1 VSRATLRNIRPGE
14 QETLLG
20 ILQQAFGV
28 FHDAPGAKA
37 VLFSERFDP
46 AGCFVAVENG
56 SAVGCVA
63 VTKLHRERWFVIRY
77 LALENV
83 AAGTGMAEQ
92 LLNMAVG
99 YADSKHAEYVRATT
113 PAIQPYVDIYKGR
126 GFKPVRRDF
135 RLSRDLTQQET
146 RRGELETRELGDD
159 MVETAAASYVDA
171 SRPYWNWRIE
181 EQGGYEAAARSFKEG
196 VSRGEKWIIGWRN
209 GRIVGLAGV
218 LPDYYATEEARFR
231 GVFVL
236 PESRG
241 RGIGSSLMSEAINFA
256 KRLGQRRM
264 TVYTFSY
271 LDCLAPGALLYLR
284 SGGKIEAE
292 HLQLQLT

>member
-1 VSRATLRNIRPGE
+1 MSKATLRNIRPGE
-14 QETLLG
+14 QETLPA

-28 FHDAPGAKA
+28 FHDALGAKA

-46 AGCFVAVENG
+46 AGCFIAVESG

-63 VTKLHRERWFVIRY
+63 VTNLHRERWFVIRY
-77 LALENV
+77 LAVEHS
-83 AAGTGMAEQ
+83 AARSGMAEQ

-99 YADSKHAEYVRATT
+99 YAESKHAEYVRATS
-113 PAIQPYVDIYKGR
+113 PAIQPYVDTYKGR
-126 GFKPVRRDF
+126 GFEPVRQDF
-135 RLSRDLTQQET
+135 RLSWDLAQQKA
-146 RRGELETRELGDD
+146 RRVELETRELGDD
-159 MVETAAASYVDA
+159 MVETAAASYVTA

-181 EQGGYEAAARSFKEG
+181 EQGGHEAAARSFKEG
-196 VSRGEKWIIGWRN
+196 VSRGEKWITGWRN
-209 GRIVGLAGV
+209 GRIVGLAGL
-218 LPDYYATEEARFR
+218 LPDYYATGEARFR

-241 RGIGSSLMSEAINFA
+241 LGIGSSLMSEAINFA
-256 KRLGQRRM
+256 KKLGQRRM

-271 LDCLAPGALLYLR
+271 LDCLAPGALLYLK

-292 HLQLQLT
+292 HLQLQLI